1 MLAFHRERGSRP
13 RGGAGGNDEGQFFVP
28 IASLIL
34 LTPTLSAIGLVV
46 SG

>member
-1 MLAFHRERGSRP
+1 MK
-13 RGGAGGNDEGQFFVP
+13 GNSSCL
-28 IASLIL
+28 ASLIL